1 MKATVIF
8 LPNASSPLSVE
19 LPSARIVLP
28 ATTLSP
34 TWTIGLWCEQILE
47 LASSKLATLYVSFP
61 SFVLTTIVLIV
72 GIIYSRASLG
82 KINLEVQELSG
93 IIKNESEDNQSL
105 VMKINEMVS
114 LDNIQVV
121 SKSLGL
127 TYNNENIKSV
137 TE

>member
-1 MKATVIF
+1 MKKKKKK
-8 LPNASSPLSVE
+8 
-19 LPSARIVLP
+19 
-28 ATTLSP
+28 
-34 TWTIGLWCEQILE
+34 GM
-47 LASSKLATLYVSFP
+47 SKFEKIMYK

-72 GIIYSRASLG
+72 GIIYSRATLG

-93 IIKNESEDNQSL
+93 IIKDESEDNQSL

-114 LDNIQVV
+114 LDKIQEV
-121 SKSLGL
+121 SSQLGL